1 MKRIFTLIICVFVL
15 FVSCKKDKN
24 QAPVYY
30 ITADIDGTPVS
41 FTSNNVSR
49 LTTGTNGGSL
59 ATNSILSLY
68 GASRLDENS
77 DAISITVS
85 EPQTV
90 DVGTYRGGA
99 DDSRFVSIQYVTG
112 PFTTN
117 ASNVYVSDLSDGGMS
132 VTISSV
138 DAKTV
143 QGTFKGVLYHN
154 GAQKAITNGKFNL
167 MLNY

>member
-1 MKRIFTLIICVFVL
+1 
-15 FVSCKKDKN
+15 VSCKKDKN
-24 QAPVYY
+24 QAPVCY

-41 FTSNNVSR
+41 FTSNNVTR
-49 LTTGTNGGSL
+49 LTVGTNGGSI
-59 ATNSILSLY
+59 ATNSNLSLY
-68 GASRLDENS
+68 GAARLDENS

-90 DVGTYRGGA
+90 GVGTYRGGA
-99 DDSRFVSIQYVTG
+99 DDSRFVSIQYLTG
-112 PFTTN
+112 PFTTTG
-117 ASNVYVSDLSDGGMS
+117 SNEYVSDLSDAGMS
-132 VTISSV
+132 VTITSI
-138 DAKTV
+138 DTKTV